1 MKTVVDKA
9 SSRGYFNHGW
19 LKTHH
24 TFSFANYYNPSRMH
38 FGVLRVLNDD
48 SVDPEMGFDT
58 HPHQNMEV
66 ISIPRKG
73 YLRHGDSVKSTR
85 TITPGDIQVMST
97 GKGIFHSEYN
107 GSDKEQLEFL
117 QIWVF
122 PRIENTEPEYNNYDI
137 RPLLK
142 RNELALII
150 SPDGKVPASIKQ
162 DAWFSMGTFDAGKSF
177 EYKLHQEGNG
187 VYLFIIEGDVEVAG
201 NRLSRRDGIGLWDTK
216 SFKVEIT
223 QEATLLLM
231 EVPMR

>member
-1 MKTVVDKA
+1 
-9 SSRGYFNHGW
+9 
-19 LKTHH
+19 
-24 TFSFANYYNPSRMH
+24 
-38 FGVLRVLNDD
+38 
-48 SVDPEMGFDT
+48 
-58 HPHQNMEV
+58 
-66 ISIPRKG
+66 
-73 YLRHGDSVKSTR
+73 
-85 TITPGDIQVMST
+85 MST

-162 DAWFSMGTFDAGKSF
+162 DAWFSIGTFDAGKSF

-187 VYLFIIEGDVEVAG
+187 VYLLSSKEMWKLQATDCHDVTASVF
-201 NRLSRRDGIGLWDTK
+201 GIQRALKWK
-216 SFKVEIT
+216 
-223 QEATLLLM
+223 
-231 EVPMR
+231 

>member
-1 MKTVVDKA
+1 
-9 SSRGYFNHGW
+9 
-19 LKTHH
+19 
-24 TFSFANYYNPSRMH
+24 
-38 FGVLRVLNDD
+38 
-48 SVDPEMGFDT
+48 
-58 HPHQNMEV
+58 
-66 ISIPRKG
+66 
-73 YLRHGDSVKSTR
+73 
-85 TITPGDIQVMST
+85 MST

-177 EYKLHQEGNG
+177 EYKLIRKVTE
-187 VYLFIIEGDVEVAG
+187 FIFFSSKEMWKLQATDCHDVTASVF
-201 NRLSRRDGIGLWDTK
+201 GIQRALKWK
-216 SFKVEIT
+216 
-223 QEATLLLM
+223 
-231 EVPMR
+231 